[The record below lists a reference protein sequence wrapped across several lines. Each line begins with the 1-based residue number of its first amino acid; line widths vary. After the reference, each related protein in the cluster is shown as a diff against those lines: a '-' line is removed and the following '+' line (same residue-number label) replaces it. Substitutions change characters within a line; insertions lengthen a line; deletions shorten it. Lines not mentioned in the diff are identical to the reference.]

1 MYSIISY
8 IMSSLEEILDPI
20 RMENW
25 ERRAI
30 EMYYQQTDPFTELD
44 PKTIGRPIYA
54 EKGTIKG
61 IPIKEYRK
69 MYYEAHKKNISKAN
83 KEKKQLNALGK
94 TTLVYLKQKY
104 SFASIRQVIPRSVPW
119 LSKKYKE
126 LQEQNYIN
134 TQEYT
139 DHLIYLNSGADLIGP
154 LDLSRCCFS
163 KLEDR
168 INILKANPKAE
179 QPQL

>member
-1 MYSIISY
+1 
-8 IMSSLEEILDPI
+8 MSSLEELLDPTLKD
-20 RMENW
+20 
-25 ERRAI
+25 
-30 EMYYQQTDPFTELD
+30 QQTDPFTGL
-44 PKTIGRPIYA
+44 KTKNIGRPRSQK
-54 EKGTIKG
+54 EGTIKG
-61 IPIKEYRK
+61 IPIREYRK
-69 MYYEAHKKNISKAN
+69 MYYEAHKKATK

-104 SFASIRQVIPRSVPW
+104 SFAAIRQVIPRSVPW

-134 TQEYT
+134 TQEYA
-139 DHLIYLNSGADLIGP
+139 DHLLYLNSGADLIGP

-163 KLEDR
+163 DLEDR